1 MKPLLLCLLSLACT
15 IGLGCQ
21 RISAREVL
29 PDYVKKKEAAAAAK
43 QAEPEPA
50 QANPPTFF
58 PGQKID

>member
-1 MKPLLLCLLSLACT
+1 MKPLLLLALALAST
-15 IGLGCQ
+15 LGLGCQ

-29 PDYVKKKEAAAAAK
+29 PEYVKKKEEAAAK
-43 QAEPEPA
+43 QAQPEPA